1 MYTCIYFQCKTC
13 CTKLILLPFVCN
25 SGKTCSEIKL
35 HSPQA
40 TDGHYVIDPDADGGY
55 EPFTVYCNMTAKNG
69 VGVTVVGHNMEKRTL
84 VKGFGPRGSY
94 MRNVTYMGAE
104 IISISQLVA
113 LLEASTSCQQ
123 FIKYECHHSVIMHN
137 GDPYAWWVSRDL
149 TKMTYW
155 GGASP
160 ADSYKCACG
169 VTKTCANRSK
179 GCNCDANDQ
188 VWRDDSGLLT
198 EKAHL
203 PVLKLVFGDTDASFE
218 KGYHTLGKLKCSGI
232 D

>member
-1 MYTCIYFQCKTC
+1 
-13 CTKLILLPFVCN
+13 
-25 SGKTCSEIKL
+25 
-35 HSPQA
+35 
-40 TDGHYVIDPDADGGY
+40 
-55 EPFTVYCNMTAKNG
+55 MTAKNG

-94 MRNVTYMGAE
+94 MRNVTYIGTE
-104 IISISQLVA
+104 IISISQLVG
-113 LLEASTSCQQ
+113 LLEASASCQQ

-149 TKMTYW
+149 TNMTYW

-160 ADSYKCACG
+160 VDSYKCACG

-188 VWRDDSGLLT
+188 VWREDSGLLT

-203 PVLKLVFGDTDASFE
+203 PVLKLVGIFAKIGIAVIFTC
-218 KGYHTLGKLKCSGI
+218 LKTFILVNKIRNSKARRFSSPKHFFF
-232 D
+232 

>member
-1 MYTCIYFQCKTC
+1 
-13 CTKLILLPFVCN
+13 
-25 SGKTCSEIKL
+25 
-35 HSPQA
+35 
-40 TDGHYVIDPDADGGY
+40 
-55 EPFTVYCNMTAKNG
+55 
-69 VGVTVVGHNMEKRTL
+69 
-84 VKGFGPRGSY
+84 